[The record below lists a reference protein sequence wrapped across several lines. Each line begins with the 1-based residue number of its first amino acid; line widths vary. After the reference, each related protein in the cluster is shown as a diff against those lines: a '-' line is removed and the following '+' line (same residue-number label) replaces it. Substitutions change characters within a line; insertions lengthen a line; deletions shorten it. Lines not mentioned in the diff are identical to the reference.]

1 MEKTAVFTSDAY
13 LFDLGWILFGVWGA
27 IVAVVSVAAF
37 GRDLFPR
44 RLESTAKKD

>member
-1 MEKTAVFTSDAY
+1 MSDAY
-13 LFDLGWILFGVWGA
+13 LFYLGFILFGVWGA

-44 RLESTAKKD
+44 ARLESTTKKN